1 MTKIA
6 ETRCLTVFVGLGFV
20 CLAAAGAL
28 ASAQEDRVSA
38 IFQKNCTT
46 AGCHAGAYP
55 AMGIDLGGLNYRA
68 SLTDV
73 ASQEIPTRKLV
84 DLNDPPESYL
94 LMKLRGATGITGQR
108 MPLGRDPLTADEI
121 DVVAD
126 WIDQIAST
134 EAPKSDV
141 SGAKMAGDRPAKPSF
156 WAPRVINLPTPREIG
171 QGRFLFRI
179 AHRFYPS
186 VQEGYDV
193 FYGLDGPASILLSLG
208 YGLSDRFD
216 LTLSRSNRFQE
227 WSLTFDYVWLRP
239 EKDASLPLTAAAH
252 LVTGLVTEKR
262 EGISTFSSENMKFT
276 FQVSLALEVHERVA
290 LLLVPSY
297 STNINHWESESEDTF
312 ALGTGARVT
321 LFDELSLLVE
331 WIPVL
336 AGYHAKSHG
345 WGLAVEKKIGGH
357 VFQVFA
363 LSTVGIPETQY
374 LPGGDL
380 CIREGDVRFGFNIFR
395 WF

>member
-1 MTKIA
+1 MFGKT
-6 ETRCLTVFVGLGFV
+6 ETMCLTVCVGVAVL

-28 ASAQEDRVSA
+28 TAAPEDVVA
-38 IFQKNCTT
+38 VVFQKNCTT
-46 AGCHAGAYP
+46 AGCHSGAYP
-55 AMGIDLGGLNYRA
+55 AMGLDLSEANYRA
-68 SLTDV
+68 SLFDV
-73 ASQEIPTRKLV
+73 SSREMPDRKLV
-84 DLNDPPESYL
+84 DPQAPSESYL
-94 LMKLRGATGITGQR
+94 LMKLRGAAGITGQR

-121 DVVAD
+121 DAIAA
-126 WIDQIAST
+126 WIGQITGTGVPENEMTGQS
-134 EAPKSDV
+134 E
-141 SGAKMAGDRPAKPSF
+141 AGDRPAKPGF
-156 WAPRVINLPTPREIG
+156 WAPRAINLPTPRAIG
-171 QGRFLFRI
+171 PRRFLFRI

-186 VQEGYDV
+186 VREGYDV

-208 YGLSDRFD
+208 YGFSDRFD

-239 EKDASLPLTAAAH
+239 QKDASLPLTAAAH

-262 EGISTFSSENMKFT
+262 EGIPTFAPENMKFT
-276 FQVSLALEVHERVA
+276 FQLSLALEVHERVA

-297 STNINHWESESEDTF
+297 AANTNHWESESEGTL
-312 ALGTGARVT
+312 ALGTGVRVT
-321 LFDELSLLVE
+321 LFDEFSILVE

-336 AGYHAKSHG
+336 AGYHAKSQG
-345 WGLAVEKKIGGH
+345 WGLALEKKIGGH